1 MTGSRVHQAVPFF
14 SVLAALSF
22 AEDEQRRVSQR
33 GSWTRS
39 RQTVCCDSRGW
50 KL

>member
-22 AEDEQRRVSQR
+22 AEDVSAE
-33 GSWTRS
+33 GA
-39 RQTVCCDSRGW
+39 DSKGIIKGW
-50 KL
+50 FVIK